1 MSVSPAVFLGLLP
14 ELVAFG
20 FTMLVLLVGAF
31 APSSK
36 GLTAGLATL
45 GAAATFVAA
54 AALFVGG
61 FSGSFFGGG
70 YVVDNFALYFKL
82 VVAGAALFAI
92 IAASRWS
99 ARTDDEPEYLALILS
114 VVVGALLLVSMRD
127 LFGIFLALEL
137 ATIPSYALVAFDRSR
152 RESSEGAMK
161 YLVTGVIASSVLLYG
176 FVLIYGVAGSAALSE
191 IGTAFSS
198 GMTPVA
204 LLGLALAVSGFAF
217 KISAVPFHFWTPD
230 AYQGAPT
237 SAAAFLSVAPKAA
250 TFAVLLR
257 ILLEGLP
264 EATPTW
270 TGIMVFLSIATMFVG
285 NLFALQQ
292 RNVRRMLAYSS
303 VAHSGYILAAF
314 AALQG
319 PALGTAVQAVL
330 IYSAAYAVTNLGA
343 FLVIDLVGED
353 AKSYNGLI
361 KTRPGVAVAMGIF
374 MASLLGFPPLAGFFG
389 KLWVIIAGAQ
399 SGSVAVYVVVGAV
412 VVNSVLSVPYYF
424 GILRSMVFEEPATDP
439 GESGGGDADDGAV
452 RFSVYLLAA
461 ATVGFAVLI
470 VPLTALVGA
479 SGLL

>member
-1 MSVSPAVFLGLLP
+1 MTVTPETFLGLLP
-14 ELVAFG
+14 ELLAFG
-20 FTMLVLLVGAF
+20 FTVLVLLVGVFLPA
-31 APSSK
+31 SK
-36 GLTAGLATL
+36 GLTGGLAAL

-54 AALFVGG
+54 AALFASG

-70 YVVDNFALYFKL
+70 FVVDNFALYFKL
-82 VVAGAALFAI
+82 IVAGAALFAI
-92 IAASRWS
+92 IAGSRWS
-99 ARTDDEPEYLALILS
+99 QRTGDQPEYLALILS
-114 VVVGALLLVSMRD
+114 VVTGALLLVSMRD
-127 LFGIFLALEL
+127 LFGIFIALEL

-161 YLVTGVIASSVLLYG
+161 YLITGVIASSVLLYG
-176 FVLIYGVAGSAALSE
+176 FVLIYGVAGSAALPDIAE
-191 IGTAFSS
+191 VFSGGLS
-198 GMTPVA
+198 PVA
-204 LLGLALAVSGFAF
+204 LLGLALVVSGFAF
-217 KISAVPFHFWTPD
+217 KLSAVPFHFWTPD

-257 ILLEGLP
+257 ILLEGMP
-264 EATPTW
+264 EATATW

-285 NLFALQQ
+285 NLFAIQQ

-343 FLVIDLVGED
+343 FLVIDIVGED

-399 SGSVAVYVVVGAV
+399 SGSIAVYVVIGAV

-424 GILRSMVFEEPATDP
+424 GILRNMVFEEPATEPP
-439 GESGGGDADDGAV
+439 GPGDADDGAV